1 MHDVRLAFRGL
12 RASPILSTAAVLSLA
27 LGIGAN
33 TAIFSVVDALLL
45 RPLPVASPERLVTVS
60 SGFALNHGFKAG
72 AGMNYEMWTRMNE
85 RAAMFDGGFAWAPAR
100 VDLSQ
105 GGETQ
110 PADALFA
117 SGGFFGTLGV
127 PALLGRTFTTRRRRE
142 RRRPG
147 RAGHG
152 HQLSGLAAAVRR
164 RRGRDWEGAAGRR
177 RPLHDRRRDAARSS
191 SASRSASPSTSCC
204 RLPSSRTFAAPRAS
218 LHHPAALMLTAMFRL
233 KPGQSI
239 ESATAALR
247 AMQPDILGLSGQSAP
262 RNLPAFLKDP
272 YVLVPAAAGTSDR
285 SGLRRQYTRPLLT
298 MGGVV
303 VLVLLVACVNIANL
317 LLIRGADR
325 AHEMSVRLA
334 LGASRWRLARQLLIE
349 SLLLAG
355 MGAAVG
361 LAFAAWASRIVVSS
375 LSTPDTRVSLN
386 LPLDWRVLAVTAS
399 LAILTALLFGI
410 GPALRASGAAPIE
423 ALRQGGRGGSG
434 RGRSG
439 SLVVVQVALSLV
451 LLAAAGLFLSTFRR
465 LATLP
470 LGFEAGRVL
479 VVDVDT
485 ARAHTDQASR
495 LRLLPAARR
504 HDRVSARRCGSRGVD
519 DHPIQSGH
527 EVPGVRRPES
537 RSRAR
542 RLAGILCHLRDDD
555 RRGAGLRHQRLVRQP
570 ARGDR
575 QRVVRREVPAGPESA
590 GRDARLRA
598 MPAST
603 RTLCRRRRR
612 RRRGVRRPALRS
624 TADNLSAARAIRQIS
639 VPPGRTVIAISV
651 RPATVRPALLAAT
664 IADALTKVNGRL
676 SFSYRPLEQDV
687 AAALTQERLLAALS
701 GFFAGL
707 ALLLAAL
714 GLYGVT
720 AYSAARRR
728 TEIGIRMALGA
739 TPLRVVGLVL
749 TRALL
754 FTAAGIVAGVGLSA
768 WTSRFIA
775 TLLFGV
781 QPQDATTMAL
791 AAVSLAA
798 VATLASGI
806 PAIRAALVNPA
817 RALRET

>member
-1 MHDVRLAFRGL
+1 MHDLRLALRGL
-12 RASPILSTAAVLSLA
+12 RASPILSIAAVLSLA
-27 LGIGAN
+27 LGMGAN

-45 RPLPVASPERLVTVS
+45 RSLPVPSPERLVTVS

-72 AGMNYEMWTRMNE
+72 AGMNYDMWTRMDE
-85 RAAMFDGGFAWAPAR
+85 QAAMFDGGFAWAPGR

-105 GGETQ
+105 GGEVQ
-110 PADALFA
+110 PADALFV

-127 PALLGRTFTTRRRRE
+127 PALLGRTFTVIDDVKGGGPDGLVAVISYQVWQRRF
-142 RRRPG
+142 
-147 RAGHG
+147 AGTADVIG
-152 HQLSGLAAAVRR
+152 KALPIDGVLCTIVGVMPPEFFGVEVGQPFDVVLPLAIEPDVR
-164 RRGRDWEGAAGRR
+164 GA
-177 RPLHDRRRDAARSS
+177 
-191 SASRSASPSTSCC
+191 
-204 RLPSSRTFAAPRAS
+204 RAS
-218 LHHPAALMLTAMFRL
+218 LHRPVALMLTVMFRL
-233 KPGQSI
+233 KPGQSV

-247 AMQPDILGLSGQSAP
+247 TMQPGILGLSGDRAP

-285 SGLRRQYTRPLLT
+285 SGLRRQYARPLLT
-298 MGGVV
+298 IGVVV

-317 LLIRGADR
+317 LLIRASER

-349 SLLLAG
+349 SLLLAAI
-355 MGAAVG
+355 GALVG
-361 LAFAAWASRIVVSS
+361 FAFAAWASRVVVSS
-375 LSTPDTRVSLN
+375 LSTPETRVSLN

-399 LAILTALLFGI
+399 LALLTALLFGT
-410 GPALRASGAAPIE
+410 GPAVRASRSAPIE
-423 ALRQGGRGGSG
+423 ALKHGGRGGSG

-470 LGFEAGRVL
+470 LGFEAARIL
-479 VVDVDT
+479 VVDIDT

-495 LRLLPAARR
+495 IGYYQQL
-504 HDRVSARRCGSRGVD
+504 VD
-519 DHPIQSGH
+519 S
-527 EVPGVRRPES
+527 VTALPGVAMAAASTITPFNQATKSPLFADVNRVHEHVVSPGFFATYGIPM
-537 RSRAR
+537 RS
-542 RLAGILCHLRDDD
+542 
-555 RRGAGLRHQRLVRQP
+555 
-570 ARGDR
+570 
-575 QRVVRREVPAGPESA
+575 
-590 GRDARLRA
+590 GRDFDSRDSSGSPRVAVVSEAYVAKFLPDRNPLEA
-598 MPAST
+598 
-603 RTLCRRRRR
+603 TLDSGPCQPP
-612 RRRGVRRPALRS
+612 RGPCAVVGVVGDAIFGPLRS
-624 TADNLSAARAIRQIS
+624 GPRPTIYFPLSQSAT
-639 VPPGRTVIAISV
+639 VGLPGRTVIALSV
-651 RPATVRPALLAAT
+651 RPAAVRPALVAAT
-664 IADALTKVNGRL
+664 IADALTKVDGRL

-687 AAALTQERLLAALS
+687 ATALTQERLLAVLS

-739 TPLRVVGLVL
+739 TPLRVIRLVL

-754 FTAAGIVAGVGLSA
+754 LTAFGIVAGVGLSV
-768 WTSRFIA
+768 WISRFIA

-798 VATLASGI
+798 VATLATGI
-806 PAIRAALVNPA
+806 PAIRAALVSPA

>member
-1 MHDVRLAFRGL
+1 MHDLRLALRGL
-12 RASPILSTAAVLSLA
+12 RASPVLSTAAVLSLA

-45 RPLPVASPERLVTVS
+45 RPLPVPSPQRLVTVS

-72 AGMNYEMWTRMNE
+72 AGMNYDMWTRMHE
-85 RAAMFDGGFAWAPAR
+85 RATMFDSGFAWAPAR
-100 VDLSQ
+100 VDLSR

-117 SGGFFGTLGV
+117 SGGFFDTLGV
-127 PALLGRTFTTRRRRE
+127 PALVGRTFSNTDDVKGGGPDGPVVVISYQVWQRRFAGVADVI
-142 RRRPG
+142 G
-147 RAGHG
+147 RTLPIDGVSCTIVG
-152 HQLSGLAAAVRR
+152 VMPPEFFGVEVGQPFDVVVPLAIEPDVR
-164 RRGRDWEGAAGRR
+164 GA
-177 RPLHDRRRDAARSS
+177 
-191 SASRSASPSTSCC
+191 
-204 RLPSSRTFAAPRAS
+204 RAS
-218 LHHPAALMLTAMFRL
+218 LHLPSALLLTAMFRL

-247 AMQPDILGLSGQSAP
+247 TIQPDVLGLSGGSAP

-298 MGGVV
+298 AGGVV

-349 SLLLAG
+349 SVLVAG
-355 MGAAVG
+355 MGAAAG
-361 LAFAAWASRIVVSS
+361 LAFAAWASRVVVSS
-375 LSTPDTRVSLN
+375 LSTPDTRVALH
-386 LPLDWRVLAVTAS
+386 LPLDWRVLTVTAT
-399 LAILTALLFGI
+399 LAICTALLFGT
-410 GPALRASGAAPIE
+410 GPAFRASRAAPVL
-423 ALRQGGRGGSG
+423 ALKQGGRARSD
-434 RGRSG
+434 RARSG

-470 LGFEAGRVL
+470 LGFDAGRVL

-485 ARAHTDQASR
+485 ARAHTD
-495 LRLLPAARR
+495 P
-504 HDRVSARRCGSRGVD
+504 GSRTGYYLQIVET
-519 DHPIQSGH
+519 IASL
-527 EVPGVRRPES
+527 PGVAHAAASTITPFNQAT
-537 RSRAR
+537 RSPLFA
-542 RLAGILCHLRDDD
+542 DMN
-555 RRGAGLRHQRLVRQP
+555 
-570 ARGDR
+570 
-575 QRVVRREVPAGPESA
+575 RVHEHVVSPGFFATYAMTIRI
-590 GRDARLRA
+590 GRDFDRTD
-598 MPAST
+598 ASGSP
-603 RTLCRRRRR
+603 RVALVSESYVAKFLQGRSALDSTLDSGACGPP
-612 RRRGVRRPALRS
+612 RGPCAVVGVVADAVFGPLRS
-624 TADNLSAARAIRQIS
+624 GPHPTIYLPLAQSADIG
-639 VPPGRTVIAISV
+639 PPRRTTIVISV
-651 RPATVRPALLAAT
+651 RPANVRPALLAAT
-664 IADALTKVNGRL
+664 IADALTKMNGRI

-687 AAALTQERLLAALS
+687 TTALTRERLLAALS

-739 TPLRVVGLVL
+739 TPLRVIGLVV
-749 TRALL
+749 TRALAL
-754 FTAAGIVAGVGLSA
+754 TATGIIAGVALSA
-768 WTSRFIA
+768 WGSRFIA
-775 TLLFGV
+775 TLLFGI
-781 QPQDATTMAL
+781 QPQDPATTAL
-791 AAVSLAA
+791 AVFSLAI

-806 PAIRAALVNPA
+806 PAVRAALVNPA